1 MFTIEYSVQLPGEAA
16 PRRKTLQNCESSW
29 AALANAGPTRV
40 ELPPA
45 IFTPASAVSDE
56 LLGTWDGTTVHLI
69 EQPVSAVHLAGARV
83 VLLVVE
89 SPHTSEYRQ
98 GFVPVGL
105 LQGPSTRKRL
115 RKYLSKHLSAM
126 GVPAGATVVV
136 SNPVQ
141 WQASLGSL
149 RPRQRPGQI
158 RTVMWNE
165 LFNVGWKANFQ
176 ARVVEYGPKWILNA
190 CTAAVKGEVDAV
202 LPPGVPVWATSHPSS
217 KWFEKR
223 LATRV
228 R

>member
-1 MFTIEYSVQLPGEAA
+1 MFTIEYAVQLPGEAA
-16 PRRKTLQNCESSW
+16 PRRQTIQSGEPSW
-29 AALANAGPTRV
+29 AALANDGPTRV
-40 ELPPA
+40 VLPPE

-56 LLGTWDGTTVHLI
+56 VLATWDGTTVHLI
-69 EQPVSAVHLAGARV
+69 EQPVSAVNLAGARV

-89 SPHTSEYRQ
+89 SPHTSEYLQ

-105 LQGPSTRKRL
+105 IQDPVTRTRL
-115 RKYLSKHLSAM
+115 RNCLAMHLSAM

-165 LFNVGWKANFQ
+165 LFNAGWKANFQ
-176 ARVVEYGPKWILNA
+176 KRVAEYVPKWILNA
-190 CTAAVKGEVDAV
+190 CTAAVKAEVDAV
-202 LPPGVPVWATSHPSS
+202 LPPGVPVWAASHPSS

-223 LATRV
+223 PATRV